1 MEFSD
6 DSTRFIKYLLPK
18 FKHFYDNDDKFNS
31 IKHIS
36 SLYSDLVAGDKYYN
50 KIADEINVKFTE
62 KADIIEPDSINS
74 THYSKTINEYIK
86 KNKSSQ
92 ITYRFNILARKIVI
106 HFTLFDEDV
115 SSIPKYDKYI
125 RLIVMWLFMC
135 NKYTTADC
143 SKTLNIFFFLTPIP
157 KKLPQHKNGVIGYDN
172 VNTGMTYRCIPNNEI
187 FIYRYEE
194 WFKVFIHE
202 TFHSYGLDIDSQDNS
217 VLKPIIKN
225 IFPIDSSFEIAE
237 AYTEIWA
244 RLLNCCFVSYETMK
258 IKSQEDFNLYLQ
270 FTLHIEKMFSLFQM
284 KKILAHMDLTYENLW
299 SSTQISEYMRKNM
312 YREESNVFCYFVL
325 AGILMNDFDKF
336 IQWCK
341 INNNNFIKFNKSPNN
356 TTNFGRFIESIYKDN
371 GLLDNIKLAPDIN
384 KKNKNFELL
393 HKTGRMTCVEIKM

>member
-194 WFKVFIHE
+194 WFKVFVHE
-202 TFHSYGLDIDSQDNS
+202 TFHSYGLDIDTQDNS
-217 VLKPIIKN
+217 VLKPIIKKL
-225 IFPIDSSFEIAE
+225 FPIDSSFEIAE

-244 RLLNCCFVSYETMK
+244 RILNCCFASYETMK
-258 IKSQEDFNLYLQ
+258 IKKEEDFNLYLQ

-284 KKILAHMDLTYENLW
+284 KKILAHMDLTYQNLW
-299 SSTQISEYMRKNM
+299 SSTQISEYMRENM

-325 AGILMNDFDKF
+325 AGIMMNDFDKF